1 MSAGSPSNG
10 TIGPG
15 HRLFAK
21 YAHAPNN
28 LGYCGPEGVQ
38 AIRESAS
45 GERDVDLTAVA
56 RKFSGAWPYQ
66 STVAEI
72 AGIEDPMDAD
82 VVRGYWTGNDLT
94 DSIDAHAFGTALLE
108 RIKPQAGAYWAHLDD
123 SLLDEVA
130 PTHAFH
136 VLSVYPWTRL
146 LPSGR
151 PEPLFVVDSCR
162 ITWATVN
169 EVDGDELVVTRQ
181 ALENVDGI
189 LRLGEPAEARV
200 SWRKSGQ
207 QFIDE
212 PSPGDVVAVH
222 WNNVCDALT
231 AEQAESLERWTVR
244 QLDAIRPRLEAQAR

>member
-1 MSAGSPSNG
+1 MSAVSSHVGA
-10 TIGPG
+10 G

-38 AIRESAS
+38 AIRESAT
-45 GERDVDLTAVA
+45 GERDSDLTEVA

-66 STVAEI
+66 STVAEL
-72 AGIEDPMDAD
+72 AGIEDPMDPR

-94 DSIDAHAFGTALLE
+94 DSIDPRAFGAALLE
-108 RIKPQAGAYWAHLDD
+108 RIKPQAAHYWAHLDEG
-123 SLLDEVA
+123 LLDEAA

-151 PEPLFVVDSCR
+151 PEPLYVLDSCR

-169 EVDGDELVVTRQ
+169 EVDGEELVVVRQ
-181 ALENVDGI
+181 ALEHVDGV
-189 LRLGEPAEARV
+189 LRLGDAAQTRV
-200 SWRKSGQ
+200 SWRKAGQ

-212 PSPGDVVAVH
+212 PAPGDVVAVH
-222 WNNVCDALT
+222 WNNVCDVLT
-231 AEQAESLERWTVR
+231 RDQADSLERWTRR
-244 QLDAIRPRLEAQAR
+244 QLDVIRPRLEAQAAR